1 MLSQLVSFAFHLV
14 QEVCGVRLEPRG
26 SEVTKLVLYRN
37 EVYGGVV
44 GRDDSGGDPATDCSK
59 HSESGGV

>member
-1 MLSQLVSFAFHLV
+1 MLSQLASFALYLV
-14 QEVCGVRLEPRG
+14 QEVCAVQLESR
-26 SEVTKLVLYRN
+26 SFTVTKLVLHRN
-37 EVYGGVV
+37 AVYGGVV